1 MPLRNFVAIAIAL
14 LVAWACYAAVPKT
27 RYANLFAEAL
37 EVVEHDALEEYD
49 RRELFDT
56 AVGRMLESLDEHS
69 MYFSGRQYSA
79 FEEDMQQEFGGV
91 GMFVGIDPKSGELVV
106 VAAMPNTPAAKA
118 GLESGD
124 AILEIDGQSMVGKSR
139 EDAVEKMRGPKGK
152 PVVLQIRHAGSVRE
166 VTLIR
171 DSIKTDS
178 VQGDWLN
185 PNGKWDFF
193 LKDDPGT
200 GYVRVSQF
208 SERTVD
214 ELRAALQTINGKV
227 DRLIL
232 DLRMNSGGLL
242 ESAVDVCSM
251 FLPPGSEVVR
261 IEARN
266 PRFNERLASRGEPLV
281 PASLPVAILVNRHS
295 ASASEIVAACLQDHA
310 RATVVGERSYGKGT
324 VQNVIYLER
333 RKSAM
338 RLTTARYLRP
348 SGRNID
354 RRVAEKR
361 NLAEWGVEPSAG
373 ALVELTEEQVFEL
386 FRQRNLRDLEGLKPS
401 QQVVRPAPDD
411 GAGGTEVN
419 ESELPALP
427 AADPVL
433 QRARELLQPQ
443 AQEKIAA

>member
-14 LVAWACYAAVPKT
+14 LVAWACFSAVPKS

-37 EVVEHDALEEYD
+37 EVVEQDALEEYD

-69 MYFSGRQYSA
+69 MYFSGREYTA

-91 GMFVGIDPKSGELVV
+91 GMFVGVDPKSGELVV

-124 AILEIDGQSMVGKSR
+124 AILAIDGQSMVGKSR
-139 EDAVEKMRGPKGK
+139 EDAVERMRGPKGK
-152 PVVLQIRHAGSVRE
+152 PVVLQIRHVTAIRE

-178 VQGDWLN
+178 VQGDWLH
-185 PNGKWDFF
+185 PDGKWDFF
-193 LKDDPGT
+193 LKEEPRT
-200 GYVRVSQF
+200 GYIRISQF

-214 ELRAALQTINGKV
+214 ELRAALAAINGKV
-227 DRLIL
+227 DSLIL

-242 ESAVDVCSM
+242 EAAVDVCSM
-251 FLPPGSEVVR
+251 FLPPGEEVVR

-266 PRFNERLASRGEPLV
+266 SRFDERLATRGEPLI
-281 PASLPVAILVNRHS
+281 PTNLPVAVLVNRHS
-295 ASASEIVAACLQDHA
+295 ASASEIVAACLQDHG

-333 RKSAM
+333 KKSAM

-361 NLAEWGVEPSAG
+361 KLTEWGVEPMEG
-373 ALVELTEEQVFEL
+373 ALVDLTEEQVFDL
-386 FRQRNLRDLEGLKPS
+386 FRQRNLRDLEGLKPE
-401 QQVVRPAPDD
+401 QQAVRPTPDD
-411 GAGGTEVN
+411 GAGQTEVN
-419 ESELPALP
+419 ESEPP
-427 AADPVL
+427 AAPTTDPVL
-433 QRARELLQPQ
+433 QRARDLLKSQSPG
-443 AQEKIAA
+443 KIAA

>member
-14 LVAWACYAAVPKT
+14 LVAWACYAAVPKS

-69 MYFSGRQYSA
+69 MYFSGRQYTA

-91 GMFVGIDPKSGELVV
+91 GMFVGIDPKLGELVV

-139 EDAVEKMRGPKGK
+139 EDAVERMRGPKGK
-152 PVVLQIRHAGSVRE
+152 PVVLQVRHAGTVRE

-178 VQGDWLN
+178 VQGDWLH
-185 PNGKWDFF
+185 PSGKWDFF

-200 GYVRVSQF
+200 GYIRISQF

-214 ELRAALQTINGKV
+214 ELRAALQSVNGKV

-242 ESAVDVCSM
+242 EAAVDVCSM

-266 PRFNERLASRGEPLV
+266 PRFNERMATRGEPMV
-281 PASLPVAILVNRHS
+281 AASLPVAILINRHS
-295 ASASEIVAACLQDHA
+295 ASASEIVAACLQDHG

-333 RKSAM
+333 KKSAM

-361 NLAEWGVEPSAG
+361 ELSEWGVEPSEG
-373 ALVELTEEQVFEL
+373 AMVELTEEQVFEL
-386 FRQRNLRDLEGLKPS
+386 FRQRNLRDLDGLKPP
-401 QQVVRPAPDD
+401 QQAIRPTPDD
-411 GAGGTEVN
+411 GAGQTEVN
-419 ESELPALP
+419 EAEPPALSTP
-427 AADPVL
+427 DPVL
-433 QRARELLQPQ
+433 QRAREQLQ
-443 AQEKIAA
+443 AQAPGKAAA